1 MPKLSLNTET
11 AAMVVGI
18 FGTTI
23 SPYLF
28 FWQASQEVEDM
39 NMSSS
44 KPLLLEKKEKAS
56 EELRRIQWDTW
67 SGMFYSNIAAYFI
80 ILATGVTLN
89 VSGVHDISTAAQ
101 AAEALRP
108 LAGNFAFLLF
118 AIGLLAVGL
127 IALPV
132 LAGSAAYALS
142 ELFGWQSSLEDSVMR
157 DKKFYLVIASSV
169 LAALVIQYLPINP
182 MKGLFWSAVI
192 NGIVAV
198 PLMIVILVL
207 SRKPSV
213 MGEYVAS
220 TSMLA
225 IGWTATAIM
234 TIAAAVLF
242 FV

>member
-44 KPLLLEKKEKAS
+44 KPLLIEKKEKAS

-118 AIGLLAVGL
+118 PVAIIISCFYPLEGVQTPKYTFLL
-127 IALPV
+127 
-132 LAGSAAYALS
+132 
-142 ELFGWQSSLEDSVMR
+142 
-157 DKKFYLVIASSV
+157 
-169 LAALVIQYLPINP
+169 
-182 MKGLFWSAVI
+182 
-192 NGIVAV
+192 
-198 PLMIVILVL
+198 IL
-207 SRKPSV
+207 K
-213 MGEYVAS
+213 
-220 TSMLA
+220 
-225 IGWTATAIM
+225 
-234 TIAAAVLF
+234 AVLCF
-242 FV
+242 